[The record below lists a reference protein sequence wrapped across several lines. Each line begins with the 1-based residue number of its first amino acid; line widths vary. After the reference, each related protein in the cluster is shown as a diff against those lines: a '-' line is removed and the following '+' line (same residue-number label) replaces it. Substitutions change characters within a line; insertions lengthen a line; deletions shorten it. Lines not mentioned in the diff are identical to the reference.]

1 MMSGSGDNERQ
12 SSVAIVTNIRFP
24 SIWTGGAQ
32 PLVGGTIFD
41 LDIQQYGTGD
51 LFVAVDQNVLGY
63 VSLSPTGG
71 FNGTTFLAGT
81 STGVTGL
88 DPRSARLANGNIVT
102 VFNTVTTDDIVF
114 QITSPT
120 KTGTPNTQ
128 VHNIVLDDQ
137 IVTVAAGN
145 VERAGVAALAD
156 GRFVLTWSR
165 VDGADTQIYAKL
177 YESNGSPVGT
187 AGAFIIVDGAG
198 NSVNAGGG
206 VPVALNVSGASNGFA
221 VLYTVTAPDGSTDL
235 YAKVFNNAGVQVVNS
250 QLPADGKLLDGI
262 GFQNGG
268 NKGFQAIGTPDGGF
282 LVAYTDSGWY
292 GSAITDQTD
301 ITVVKIGADG
311 SQGTFQRLGF
321 LGTTAGSELSPDITA
336 IGQGNY
342 VVTYVT
348 NNVTYAQLVN
358 SNGAPILGSTPQALS
373 GSALVMRASS
383 SSLEDNQFTTSWTIA
398 GNGGG
403 VNLFNPVVE
412 AIGDSADDG
421 FIAPFSLKASIDGG
435 GGNDT
440 LTGSNQNDTIIGGLG
455 NDDLT
460 GLLGDDSITGGE
472 GVDSIFGNG
481 GNDTLLGGDGR
492 DTIAGGDGDDFIRGG
507 LQLDELDG
515 GAGFDTLDYTD
526 LIVSSSFTYTVNLD
540 TGLYTSTGGSETIIG
555 FEAFIDSDN
564 SANIIGRE
572 GVGTRLEGRGGN
584 DTIRGG
590 GLTALGSAND
600 TILGGDGDDSIF
612 ATFGFDSIDA
622 GNGVDTYDGSFWV
635 FSLTYDLAIGSLSNG
650 ADTVTLASFEN
661 LIDGTGNSRI
671 SGTTGANL
679 LNGGAG
685 SDTLIG
691 LDGDDTLIGGSG
703 ADLLNGGAG
712 SADMASYRTAT
723 GAVAIYVDTPI
734 AGTGDAAGDS
744 LIGFEI
750 YELTDATA
758 ADTFFGASAAE
769 RVIAG
774 AGADVVFGN
783 GGNDTLEGGDG
794 DDFLLPGAGAD
805 SVIGGNGF
813 DAIYYGD
820 SATAVTIDLAVSA
833 VNTGFAL
840 GDSFTSIEA
849 FLLTE
854 QGDLMRGLDNPA
866 AGDIMYGLGGND
878 WLEGRGGFDYL
889 LGGDGADTLIG
900 GFGYDLYTGGAGAD
914 LFIYNSG
921 FEGGA
926 FAGGG
931 EIITDFQPGV
941 DRIAFI
947 AATSGFSSFIVG
959 NNLFIQNGGP
969 TGLQGTTTGATL
981 IYDFSTGGLWFDSN
995 GNQAGGLNYV
1005 ASLLTAP
1012 VLTAA
1017 DFIVI

>member
-1 MMSGSGDNERQ
+1 M
-12 SSVAIVTNIRFP
+12 AIVTNIRFP
-24 SIWTGGAQ
+24 SIWPGGVQ

-41 LDIQQYGTGD
+41 LDIQQFGTGD

-63 VSLSPTGG
+63 VSLSSIGG
-71 FNGTTFLAGT
+71 FNGSTFLGGT
-81 STGVTGL
+81 VTGL
-88 DPRSARLANGNIVT
+88 IGIDPRSARLNVGDMVT
-102 VFNTVTTDDIVF
+102 VFNADPAGQDDIVF
-114 QITSPT
+114 QITSAT
-120 KTGTPNTQ
+120 KTGVSPSQ
-128 VHNIVLDDQ
+128 LHNIVLDDQ

-145 VERAGVAALAD
+145 VERPGVAALSD
-156 GRFVLTWSR
+156 GRFVITWGR
-165 VDGADTQIYAKL
+165 LDGADSQLYAKL
-177 YESNGSPVGT
+177 YFANGTPVGT
-187 AGAFIIVDGAG
+187 AGAFITVDSAG
-198 NSVNAGGG
+198 NGLNANGAT
-206 VPVALNVSGASNGFA
+206 PVALTGGRFA
-221 VLYTVTAPDGSTDL
+221 ILYTVTATDGSTDL
-235 YAKVFNNAGVQVVNS
+235 YAKVFDSTGAQIVNG
-250 QLPADGKLLDGI
+250 QLPAGGKIIDSFGH
-262 GFQNGG
+262 QNGTG
-268 NKGFQAIGTPDGGF
+268 EGIQAVGTPDGGF
-282 LVAYTDSGWY
+282 IVAYTDSGWN
-292 GSAITDQTD
+292 GAASTAQTD
-301 ITVVKIGADG
+301 ISVVKIASDG
-311 SQGTFQRLGF
+311 TQGTFHRLG
-321 LGTTAGSELSPDITA
+321 LTGAAAGNDLSPDITA
-336 IGQGNY
+336 IGLGNY
-342 VVTYVT
+342 VVTYVA
-348 NNVTYAQLVN
+348 NNITYAQLVDGD
-358 SNGAPILGSTPQALS
+358 GAPILGSTPQVLS
-373 GSALVMRASS
+373 GLASVARAASS
-383 SSLEDNQFTTSWTIA
+383 SLLDNQFVTAWTVN
-398 GNGGG
+398 GGGGG

-421 FIAPFSLKASIDGG
+421 FIAPFSLRASIDGG

-440 LTGSNQNDTIIGGLG
+440 LTGSDQNDTIIGGVG
-455 NDDLT
+455 NDNLT
-460 GLLGDDSITGGE
+460 GLFGDDSITGGE
-472 GVDSIFGNG
+472 GVDTIFGNG

-492 DTIAGGDGDDFIRGG
+492 DTITGGDGDDFIRGG
-507 LQLDELDG
+507 LQLDDIDG

-555 FEAFIDSDN
+555 FEALIDSDN

-612 ATFGFDSIDA
+612 ATFGSDSIDA

-635 FSLTYDLAIGSLSNG
+635 FSLTYDLALGSLSNG
-650 ADTVTLASFEN
+650 VDTVTLANFEN
-661 LIDGTGNSRI
+661 LIDGTGNSRV

-769 RVIAG
+769 RIIARN
-774 AGADVVFGN
+774 GADVVFGN

-794 DDFLLPGAGAD
+794 DDFLLPGADAD

-813 DAIYYGD
+813 DAVYYGD